1 LNKQEAKE
9 YFLNLMNERH
19 ACKLFDK
26 NKKISQEDLDY
37 ILELGRLSPSSF
49 GMEQWHF
56 LIIRDEVLKEKLQP
70 ACWNQPQ
77 ITTSSELIVL
87 LAKKQLRSTDEY
99 IQNRVAKKNIPED
112 KKAGHLERFGN
123 FIDIRGDN
131 DILHWANAQV
141 YIASAN
147 MMTGAM
153 AIGIDSCAIE
163 GFEKEKVEHIL
174 GIDTEKYSVAMLL
187 PFGYRVN
194 PKKEKDRLDISEI
207 TTYIN

>member
-1 LNKQEAKE
+1 MNKTETKNH
-9 YFLNLMNERH
+9 FLNLMNERH
-19 ACKLFDK
+19 ACKIFDE
-26 NKKISQEDLDY
+26 NKKISKEDLDY

-56 LIIRDEVLKEKLQP
+56 LVIQDEELKAKLRS
-70 ACWNQPQ
+70 ACWDQPQ
-77 ITTSSELIVL
+77 ITTSSELIVIL
-87 LAKKQLRSTDEY
+87 SKKQLRSTDEY
-99 IQNRVAKKNIPED
+99 IQFRVGKKNIPED
-112 KKAGHLERFGN
+112 KKPAHLERYGN

-131 DILHWANAQV
+131 DILHWANAQG

-174 GIDTEKYSVAMLL
+174 ELDTEKYSVAMLIA
-187 PFGYRVN
+187 FGYRIK

-207 TTYIN
+207 VDYK